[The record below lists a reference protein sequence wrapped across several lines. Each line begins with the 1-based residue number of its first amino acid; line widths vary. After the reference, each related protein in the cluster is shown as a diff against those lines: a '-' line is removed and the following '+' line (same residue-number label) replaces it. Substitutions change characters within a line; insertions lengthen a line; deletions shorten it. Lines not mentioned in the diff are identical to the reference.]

1 MFNVF
6 YGVLFVLCGTFR
18 ISNHKPNEKIKTFDK
33 KIQQKNKVVNKLM
46 LITLF
51 LVIRG

>member
-1 MFNVF
+1 MYFEVF
-6 YGVLFVLCGTFR
+6 CLNIAEYFEFR
-18 ISNHKPNEKIKTFDK
+18 TTNLMKKIKCFDK
-33 KIQQKNKVVNKLM
+33 KIQQKNKVINKLM